1 MCASK
6 AFWWSPSGS
15 KLAFTA
21 IDETNVTKAKLFF
34 FESPDTLGPRVVDHS
49 YPMVSRILIKT
60 RQNPCEFMSEKDFN
74 FSK

>member
-1 MCASK
+1 MGASK

-49 YPMVSRILIKT
+49 YPMVSLIK
-60 RQNPCEFMSEKDFN
+60 KKL
-74 FSK
+74 SKSYVRKGF